1 MILEVINRYLECEL
15 FGLRTLL
22 GARMKMKDSR
32 TEIDRVMR
40 RYGLSDTQF
49 WKFGKVFESIK
60 RDKIKLVESGSLRLK

>member
-1 MILEVINRYLECEL
+1 
-15 FGLRTLL
+15 
-22 GARMKMKDSR
+22 MKMKDSR